1 MSGAQVLE
9 TNDWAGKYIPII
21 PVYGDEIDVEG
32 KRYFR
37 SLIRDAKDAQRMF
50 NYWRTTST
58 ELVALAPKAPFI
70 GPKGAFVTD
79 SAKWETAN
87 TKTWPY
93 IEFDGPQAPQR
104 QPFAGVP
111 AGSLQEALNASDDMK
126 AIMGM
131 YDASLG
137 ARSNETSGKAIMAR
151 QREGDVATFHF
162 IDNLARGI
170 RHAGRVLIDLIP
182 KIYDQPRVMRLMG
195 EDGTPHVAQVN
206 APQPDGS
213 RLLDLTLGKY
223 DLTVNSG
230 PSFTSRREEAATQMT
245 ELLRSFPQA
254 APFIGDI
261 LAKNLDWPGADEI
274 SKRLKAMLPPQI
286 QAMEQGDQDIP
297 PEVQAMI
304 AQGKQQIEQMQQQLQ
319 QGMQMFKQLQG
330 ELAQAKQA
338 VQDKQSELMLKRE
351 DSQLKH
357 ESEIIK
363 AQAEVRIAEIEAEAA
378 KQVATI
384 EATVQALQAKL
395 EGMAQ
400 MMQAQPQQQ
409 PIYIGGGRKT
419 IQVQAP
425 SGNMYTGVIDDE
437 GGE

>member
-1 MSGAQVLE
+1 
-9 TNDWAGKYIPII
+9 
-21 PVYGDEIDVEG
+21 
-32 KRYFR
+32 
-37 SLIRDAKDAQRMF
+37 
-50 NYWRTTST
+50 
-58 ELVALAPKAPFI
+58 
-70 GPKGAFVTD
+70 
-79 SAKWETAN
+79 
-87 TKTWPY
+87 
-93 IEFDGPQAPQR
+93 
-104 QPFAGVP
+104 
-111 AGSLQEALNASDDMK
+111 
-126 AIMGM
+126 
-131 YDASLG
+131 
-137 ARSNETSGKAIMAR
+137 MAR
-151 QREGDVATFHF
+151 QREGDIATFHF
-162 IDNLARGI
+162 IDNLSRAI
-170 RHAGRVLIDLIP
+170 RHTGRILVDLIP
-182 KIYDQPRVMRLMG
+182 KVYDQPRVMRLMG

-213 RLLDLTLGKY
+213 RLLDLTVGKY

-245 ELLRSFPQA
+245 ELLRSFPDA

-274 SKRLKAMLPPQI
+274 AKRLKAMLPPQI
-286 QAMEQGDQDIP
+286 QAMEQEDQKDIP

-338 VQDKQSELMLKRE
+338 VQDKQSELMIKRE
-351 DSQLKH
+351 DAQLKH

-395 EGMAQ
+395 DGMVQA
-400 MMQAQPQQQ
+400 MQAQPQQQAQ

-425 SGNMYTGVIDDE
+425 SGNVYTGVIEDE
-437 GGE
+437 GGDESQVG

>member
-1 MSGAQVLE
+1 
-9 TNDWAGKYIPII
+9 
-21 PVYGDEIDVEG
+21 
-32 KRYFR
+32 
-37 SLIRDAKDAQRMF
+37 
-50 NYWRTTST
+50 
-58 ELVALAPKAPFI
+58 
-70 GPKGAFVTD
+70 
-79 SAKWETAN
+79 
-87 TKTWPY
+87 
-93 IEFDGPQAPQR
+93 
-104 QPFAGVP
+104 
-111 AGSLQEALNASDDMK
+111 
-126 AIMGM
+126 
-131 YDASLG
+131 
-137 ARSNETSGKAIMAR
+137 
-151 QREGDVATFHF
+151 
-162 IDNLARGI
+162 
-170 RHAGRVLIDLIP
+170 
-182 KIYDQPRVMRLMG
+182 
-195 EDGTPHVAQVN
+195 VAQVN
-206 APQPDGS
+206 TPQPDGS
-213 RLLDLTLGKY
+213 RLLDLTAGKY

-230 PSFTSRREEAATQMT
+230 PSFTSRREEAAVQMT
-245 ELLRSFPQA
+245 ELLRSFPDA

-274 SKRLKAMLPPQI
+274 AKRLKAMLPPQI
-286 QAMEQGDQDIP
+286 QAMEQEDQKDIP

-338 VQDKQSELMLKRE
+338 VQDKQSELMIKRE
-351 DSQLKH
+351 DAQLKH

-395 EGMAQ
+395 DGMAQ

-425 SGNMYTGVIDDE
+425 SGSVYTGVIEDE
-437 GGE
+437 GDESQAS